1 MTPSPLLICYDGSEG
16 ARRAV
21 GAAATLLVERTA
33 VILAVAAPTTA
44 VQALDT
50 LGAVPQAPEEVNLE
64 TAVRSAEE
72 GADYARRAGLTA
84 EARGELAAPT
94 WKGIV
99 DVADELDAAVIVI
112 GSRGLKGV
120 RELVEGSL
128 SHEVAEHTGRPVLI
142 VPPGGRY

>member
-1 MTPSPLLICYDGSEG
+1 MTRSPLLICYDGSES

-21 GAAATLLVERTA
+21 DAAATLLVERTA

-50 LGAVPQAPEEVNLE
+50 LGTVPQAPEELNLE

-94 WKGIV
+94 WRAIV

-128 SHEVAEHTGRPVLI
+128 SHEVAEHTRRPVLI

>member
-1 MTPSPLLICYDGSEG
+1 MTTSPLLICYDGSEG

-21 GAAATLLVERTA
+21 DAAAKLLVERNA

-44 VQALDT
+44 VQALDLLAT
-50 LGAVPQAPEEVNLE
+50 VPQVPEEINLE
-64 TAVRSAEE
+64 AAVRSAEE

-84 EARGELAAPT
+84 EARGEIAAPT
-94 WKGIV
+94 WKGVV
-99 DVADELDAAVIVI
+99 DVAEELDAAVIVI

>member
-112 GSRGLKGV
+112 GSRGLRGV